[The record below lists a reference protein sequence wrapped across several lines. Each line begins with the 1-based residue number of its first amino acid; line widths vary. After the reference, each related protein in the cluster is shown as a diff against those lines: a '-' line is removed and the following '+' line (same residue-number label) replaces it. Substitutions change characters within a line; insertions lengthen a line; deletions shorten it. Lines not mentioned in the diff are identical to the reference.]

1 MALIFLNFWL
11 IRLTKTKDNAMHNL
25 RNKFDSILS
34 IVKHSLTNFLDNNGN
49 LPRPGPKPRFSDAEV
64 IALDLLAES
73 LMITSENY
81 LFKFLHN
88 NLKDQFPYLIE
99 RSRYNRRKRELFS
112 LIEQVR
118 IELVKHLIGQEDTFL
133 IDSMP
138 LPIVKLSRAPR
149 ARICKEESSRAPDHG
164 YCASQ
169 NQKYYGYKFHAT
181 STIDGVI
188 THFTITKAHV
198 HDIEYLQEIR
208 DFYPGCTILG
218 DRAYLSDPLQLELF
232 ENDRLMLITP
242 MRRNQRNYRK
252 QPSLFRRLRKRIE
265 TVFSQFCDQF
275 QIQKNYAKTFLGL
288 ATRILSKITAF
299 TLLQYL
305 NKYKFKNKLNHVKH
319 VLV

>member
-1 MALIFLNFWL
+1 MALFYPKLLNVS
-11 IRLTKTKDNAMHNL
+11 LTKTKDNAMHNL
-25 RNKFDSILS
+25 RTKFDNILS
-34 IVKHSLTNFLDNNGN
+34 IVKHSLTNFLDKNGN
-49 LPRPGPKPRFSDAEV
+49 LPRSGPKPRFSDAEV
-64 IALDLLAES
+64 ISLNLLAES

-81 LFKFLHN
+81 LFKFMHN
-88 NLKDQFPYLIE
+88 NLKDQFPNLIE

-138 LPIVKLSRAPR
+138 LPIVKLSRSAR
-149 ARICKEESSRAPDHG
+149 TRICKEEFSRAPDHG

-169 NQKYYGYKFHAT
+169 NQNFYGYKLHAT
-181 STIDGVI
+181 STINGVI
-188 THFTITKAHV
+188 THFTLTKAHV

-208 DFYPGCTILG
+208 HFYPGCTILG

-232 ENDRLMLITP
+232 ENESLMLITP
-242 MRRNQRNYRK
+242 MRRNQKNYRK
-252 QPSLFRRLRKRIE
+252 QPGLFRRLRKRIE

-305 NKYKFKNKLNHVKH
+305 NKYKFNNKLNHVKH
-319 VLV
+319 ALL